1 MVPDHFDEH
10 CNPAPRDADEL
21 LSANEGFSGSA
32 EHLERFAAVAATPL
46 RHPSRS
52 EALHAWKDFNRVDTL
67 DDQGL
72 AIKASPRFR
81 GVDLRGA
88 DLRNVYL
95 GYVDL
100 RGARLDECDLRGA
113 RMKGA
118 KFAGAVLRG
127 ARLDDAYFAFA
138 DFAHAD
144 LGLASCAGTN
154 FREAK
159 LIGADFTRAELSG
172 ALLADTQRRDWVLRG
187 TSCAYAY
194 WNPDAPP
201 TAYGPGELERLFSEE
216 HIITLDAGA
225 GVSPRD
231 LSSLPMLVQA
241 LKMHSGATI
250 RLQNVEDNNGR
261 SRVRFKV
268 EDAAGLARGALDSL
282 VGQLHAA
289 LREKETVIFQ
299 NEIHTVGQL
308 IQGENIN
315 IVGREGG

>member
-1 MVPDHFDEH
+1 MLPDHFDEH
-10 CNPAPRDADEL
+10 VNPMPRDAGEL
-21 LSANEGFSGSA
+21 IPASTRFNGNP
-32 EHLERFAAVAATPL
+32 EHLKRFAELAATPI

-52 EALHAWKDFNRVDTL
+52 EALHAWKAFNRVATL
-67 DDQGL
+67 DDHGV
-72 AIKASPRFR
+72 AIKASPRYR

-88 DLRNVYL
+88 DLRDVYL

-118 KFAGAVLRG
+118 NLAGAVLRG
-127 ARLDDAYFAFA
+127 ARLDEAYFAYA
-138 DFAHAD
+138 DFAGAD
-144 LGLASCAGTN
+144 LSLASCVSVN

-159 LIGADFTRAELSG
+159 LIGTDFTRAELSG
-172 ALLADTQRRDWVLRG
+172 ALLADTQHRDWILRG
-187 TSCAYAY
+187 VSCECIY
-194 WNPDAPP
+194 WDADAPP

-216 HIITLDAGA
+216 HIITLDAGT

-241 LKMHSGATI
+241 LKMHSGAII
-250 RLQNVEDNNGR
+250 RLYNVEDQNGR

-268 EDAAGLARGALDSL
+268 EDAAGLAKDALDSL
-282 VGQLHAA
+282 VGQLHTA
-289 LREKETVIFQ
+289 LREKDTVIFQ

-308 IQGENIN
+308 IQGENVNVI
-315 IVGREGG
+315 GREGA

>member
-1 MVPDHFDEH
+1 MAPDHFDEH
-10 CNPAPRDADEL
+10 RNPTPRDAGAL
-21 LSANEGFSGSA
+21 FSANAEFQGNP
-32 EHLERFAAVAATPL
+32 EHLERFVALAATPL

-52 EALHAWKDFNRVDTL
+52 EALHEWKGFNRVATL
-67 DDQGL
+67 DDQGV

-88 DLRNVYL
+88 DLRDVYL

-118 KFAGAVLRG
+118 KFGGAVLRG
-127 ARLDDAYFAFA
+127 ARLDSAYFAYA

-144 LGLASCAGTN
+144 FSLASCMGVN

-159 LIGADFTRAELSG
+159 LIGTDFSRAELSG
-172 ALLADTQRRDWVLRG
+172 ALLADTQRRDWILRG
-187 TSCAYAY
+187 TSCEYAY
-194 WNPDAPP
+194 WDADAPP
-201 TAYGPGELERLFSEE
+201 TIYGPGELERLFSEE
-216 HIITLDAGA
+216 HIITLDAGV

-250 RLQNVEDNNGR
+250 RLQNVEDHNGR

-268 EDAAGLARGALDSL
+268 EDAAGLAQDALDSL
-282 VGQLHAA
+282 VGQLHTA
-289 LREKETVIFQ
+289 LREKDTVIFQ

-308 IQGENIN
+308 IQGENVNVI
-315 IVGREGG
+315 GREGE